1 VGAAVAYFLLLFS
14 AIMLA
19 VHLVTQL
26 IVLRRKSSQVIPD
39 VPANAE
45 AVTIV
50 RPISQIEPY
59 IWQTLESTFQIEW
72 PNLAI
77 VFCAARESDPAVA
90 MVRALLDRYP
100 EAQAQLLFGEAHISE
115 NPKLNNCVKGWTA
128 AQTDVVAFVDSNVL
142 LPRDYLKIMMAC
154 WDEETGMISV
164 PAAGTAPGSFWAETE
179 CAILNTHQARW
190 QLVADTFGMGFAQ
203 GKNLM
208 FRKSVLNPLGG
219 IAALAREPAEDA
231 AATKTIRQACLVVR
245 LAPMPFPQP
254 LGAKTFKQ
262 VWNRHLR
269 WAKLRRATFP
279 LQYLPE
285 FLTGSILPFLAFASA
300 LLMLGIDLLVPILV
314 LAAVWF
320 GSELVTARKVGWRVS
335 PWTPISLAVRD
346 LLLPVLWIAGFSP
359 GGFDWQG
366 HAMSAQ
372 RPHCGM
378 ASPDQATD
386 TATTVTT

>member
-1 VGAAVAYFLLLFS
+1 MAYFLLLFS

-19 VHLVTQL
+19 VHLVTQI
-26 IVLRRKSSQVIPD
+26 IVLRRKSSQISSD
-39 VPANAE
+39 DPAAAE

-50 RPISQIEPY
+50 RPISQIEPH
-59 IWQTLESTFQIEW
+59 IWQTLESTFQIDW

-90 MVRALLDRYP
+90 IVRALLDRHP
-100 EAQAQLLFGEAHISE
+100 DAHAQLLLGESRISD

-128 AQTDVVAFVDSNVL
+128 ARTDVVAFVDSNVL
-142 LPRDYLKIMMAC
+142 LPRDYLKVMMAC

-164 PAAGTAPGSFWAETE
+164 PAVGAAPGSFWAETE

-190 QLVADTFGMGFAQ
+190 QLVADTCGMGFAQ

-208 FRKSVLNPLGG
+208 FRKSVLDPLGG
-219 IAALAREPAEDA
+219 IAVLAHEPAEDA
-231 AATKTIRQACLVVR
+231 AATKAIRQARLCVR

-254 LGAKTFKQ
+254 LGAKTFRQ

-285 FLTGSILPFLAFASA
+285 FLTGSVLPFTALVSA
-300 LLMLGIDLLVPILV
+300 LLILGIDLLVPALV

-320 GSELVTARKVGWRVS
+320 GSELVTARRLGWHVS
-335 PWTPISLAVRD
+335 PWTPVSLAARD

-359 GGFDWQG
+359 GGFEWQG

-372 RPHCGM
+372 RSHSG
-378 ASPDQATD
+378 AAEAEHDTD

>member
-1 VGAAVAYFLLLFS
+1 MAYFLLLFS
-14 AIMLA
+14 AVMLA
-19 VHLVTQL
+19 VHLVTQF
-26 IVLRRKSSQVIPD
+26 IVLRRKSSQVLPD
-39 VPANAE
+39 RPANAE

-50 RPISQIEPY
+50 RPVSQIEPH
-59 IWQTLESTFQIEW
+59 IWQTLESTFDIDW

-77 VFCAARESDPAVA
+77 VFCAARESDSAVA
-90 MVRALLDRYP
+90 IVRALLDRYP
-100 EAQAQLLFGEAHISE
+100 DAQAQLLFGESRISD

-128 AQTDVVAFVDSNVL
+128 ARTDVVTFVDSNVQ

-154 WDEETGMISV
+154 WDEDTGMISV
-164 PAAGTAPGSFWAETE
+164 PAVGSAPGSFWAETE

-190 QLVADTFGMGFAQ
+190 QLVADAFGMGFAQ

-208 FRKSVLNPLGG
+208 FRKSVLDPLGG

-231 AATKTIRQACLVVR
+231 AATKAIRAARLEVR

-254 LGAKTFKQ
+254 LGTKAFRQ

-279 LQYLPE
+279 MQYLPE
-285 FLTGSILPFLAFASA
+285 FLTGSALPFTAFSSA
-300 LLMLGIDLLVPILV
+300 LYMLGIDLTVPLLV
-314 LAAVWF
+314 LATVWF
-320 GSELVTARKVGWRVS
+320 GSELATARKLGWHVS
-335 PWTPISLAVRD
+335 ARTPVTLIVRD
-346 LLLPVLWIAGFSP
+346 LLLPILWIAGFSP
-359 GGFDWQG
+359 GGFEWQG

-372 RPHCGM
+372 RPNGGM
-378 ASPDQATD
+378 ANAEHGAD

>member
-1 VGAAVAYFLLLFS
+1 MAYFLLLFS
-14 AIMLA
+14 AVMLA
-19 VHLVTQL
+19 VHLVTQI
-26 IVLRRKSSQVIPD
+26 IVLRRKSSQISPD
-39 VPANAE
+39 DPATAE

-50 RPISQIEPY
+50 RPISQIEPH
-59 IWQTLESTFQIEW
+59 IWQTLESTFQIDW

-77 VFCAARESDPAVA
+77 VFCAARESDPAVTV
-90 MVRALLDRYP
+90 VRALLDRHP
-100 EAQAQLLFGEAHISE
+100 DAHAQLLLGESRISD

-128 AQTDVVAFVDSNVL
+128 ARTDVVAFVDSNVL
-142 LPRDYLKIMMAC
+142 LPRDYLKVMMAC

-164 PAAGTAPGSFWAETE
+164 PAVGAAPGSFWAETE

-190 QLVADTFGMGFAQ
+190 QLVADTCGMGFAQ

-208 FRKSVLNPLGG
+208 FRKSVLDPLGG
-219 IAALAREPAEDA
+219 IAVLAHEPAEDA
-231 AATKTIRQACLVVR
+231 AATKAIRQARLCVR

-254 LGAKTFKQ
+254 LGAKTFRQ

-285 FLTGSILPFLAFASA
+285 FLTGSVLPFTALVSA
-300 LLMLGIDLLVPILV
+300 LLILGIDLLVPALV

-320 GSELVTARKVGWRVS
+320 GSELVTARRLGWHVS
-335 PWTPISLAVRD
+335 PWTPVSLAARD

-359 GGFDWQG
+359 GGFEWQG

-372 RPHCGM
+372 RSHGG
-378 ASPDQATD
+378 AAEAEHDTD